1 MTFPSEPQPSIYV
14 RRIGEGARNVLALH
28 CTIAHSGAWSG
39 LARALAP
46 DVCITAPDM
55 LSHGLSPDWD
65 GQGDYFDAVSRL
77 SAAEL
82 TWPMDMVGHSFGA
95 MIALKLAI
103 EQPDRIRSLVLIEPV
118 FFAIAKRDARHLFD
132 QHEKGAEPIAE
143 AFANGD
149 KTLAARLFNRMWS
162 TQNSTKWSDLPERTR
177 ASMVRGIDA
186 VPAVHA
192 ALYDDAFGLLAPE
205 ALKRASM
212 PTLLLSGSESHPVM
226 PAICDGL
233 KQRLP
238 DAAHTKVYSAG
249 HMLPISHPAETAALL
264 DEFWE
269 SRSPLKAD

>member
-1 MTFPSEPQPSIYV
+1 
-14 RRIGEGARNVLALH
+14 
-28 CTIAHSGAWSG
+28 
-39 LARALAP
+39 
-46 DVCITAPDM
+46 M
-55 LSHGLSPDWD
+55 LSHGRSPDWD
-65 GQGDYFDAVSRL
+65 GQGDYFDLVSRL

-82 TWPMDMVGHSFGA
+82 PEPMDVIGHSFGA

-118 FFAIAKRDARHLFD
+118 FFAIAKQDARHLFD
-132 QHEKGAEPIAE
+132 QHEKDAEPIVE

-162 TQNSTKWSDLPERTR
+162 TQISPKWSDLPEPTR

-192 ALYDDAFGLLAPE
+192 ALYDDAFGLLDPE

-212 PTLLLSGSESHPVM
+212 PILLLSGSESHPVM
-226 PAICDGL
+226 PAICNGL
-233 KQRLP
+233 NQRLP
-238 DAAHTKVYSAG
+238 DAAHTNAFGAG
-249 HMLPISHPAETAALL
+249 HMLPISHPVETAALL

-269 SRSPLKAD
+269 SRSSLKAD